1 MPWSVASSF
10 FSLVLSARTA
20 FPSLHAAYALLAT
33 LVLWRLVPVWAR
45 VLVAAYPV
53 AMSFALVYTGEHY
66 IVDCIAGWVY
76 ALFAYGLVT
85 LDGSYHH
92 QLSLDVGWIFF
103 YLLWGAA
110 ALHPSMRLNNSGKMT
125 ILR

>member
-1 MPWSVASSF
+1 M
-10 FSLVLSARTA
+10 
-20 FPSLHAAYALLAT
+20 LAT

-76 ALFAYGLVT
+76 ALFAYGVVT
-85 LDGSYHH
+85 A
-92 QLSLDVGWIFF
+92 VAERR
-103 YLLWGAA
+103 AA
-110 ALHPSMRLNNSGKMT
+110 RVRRAPELEPVFAD
-125 ILR
+125 